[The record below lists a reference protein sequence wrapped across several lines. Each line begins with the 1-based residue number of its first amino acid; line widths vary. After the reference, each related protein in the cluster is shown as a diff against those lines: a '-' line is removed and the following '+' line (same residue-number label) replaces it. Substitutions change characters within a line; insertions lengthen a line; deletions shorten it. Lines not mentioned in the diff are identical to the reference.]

1 MQMLN
6 DNRRDFRLEKA
17 LIEAENEMWITVKTF
32 FEYMM
37 F

>member
-6 DNRRDFRLEKA
+6 GNRRDFRLEKA
-17 LIEAENEMWITVKTF
+17 LIEAENGMWIIEKTF
-32 FEYMM
+32 FEYTM